1 MTRRNRDIEIFSLS
15 ALDLFASAMG
25 VFVLLTVMM
34 LPFYFKGKDFET
46 EIGEL
51 ALSLSQSAAKTA
63 QAAAAVAEVV
73 ARVNSVEVLPTV
85 DTNPETRALRAEQQR
100 QLELARTKEDLSR
113 QIEELQR
120 EFAEA
125 QQQLAEV
132 VPNKV
137 TFRFLGLKTDAD
149 RYLILVD
156 GAKRIRDRA
165 ENLPAILK
173 NTVSVFGPNK
183 AYAIVFYNNNGG
195 RLNYMRWPETG
206 FRAGGDK
213 SLPEADA
220 FMRAQY
226 DAMRGG
232 SATVEALEKAVGEGA
247 DSIIFISDGFIL
259 PEFNKNLRWP
269 AVVEQ
274 VTRAN
279 SEGVEINTVAIGI
292 SYRRPEFWGFLNELR
307 RANRG
312 DLKMVPP

>member
-25 VFVLLTVMM
+25 VFVLLSVMM
-34 LPFYFKGKDFET
+34 LPFYFKGRDFET

-51 ALSLSQSAAKTA
+51 TLSLSQSAAKTA
-63 QAAAAVAEVV
+63 RAAAAVAEVV
-73 ARVNSVEVLPTV
+73 TRINSVDDLSAV
-85 DTNPETRALRAEQQR
+85 DLTPEQKALRAEQQR
-100 QLELARTKEDLSR
+100 QLALARSKEELSR
-113 QIEELQR
+113 QIDELQR
-120 EFAEA
+120 ELAEA
-125 QQQLAEV
+125 QQKPAEAA
-132 VPNKV
+132 PDKV

-165 ENLPAILK
+165 DNLPAILK
-173 NTVSVFGPNK
+173 KTVSVFGPSK
-183 AYAIVFYNNNGG
+183 SYAIAFYNNNGG

-206 FRAGGDK
+206 FRAGGED
-213 SLPEADA
+213 SVRDAEA

-232 SATVEALEKAVGEGA
+232 SATVDALEKAVGESA

-269 AVVEQ
+269 SVVER

-279 SEGVEINTVAIGI
+279 SDNVEINTVAIGI

>member
-1 MTRRNRDIEIFSLS
+1 MTRRNRDIEIFTLS

-25 VFVLLTVMM
+25 VFVLLSVMM

-51 ALSLSQSAAKTA
+51 ALSLAQSATKTA
-63 QAAAAVAEVV
+63 QAAAAVADVV
-73 ARVNSVEVLPTV
+73 ARINSVDDLPAV
-85 DTNPETRALRAEQQR
+85 DVTPEQQALRAEQQR
-100 QLELARTKEDLSR
+100 QLSLARTKEDLSR
-113 QIEELQR
+113 QIEDLEREL
-120 EFAEA
+120 AAA
-125 QQQLAEV
+125 QQPPEIE
-132 VPNKV
+132 PDKV
-137 TFRFLGLKTDAD
+137 TFRFLGLKTNAD

-156 GAKRIRDRA
+156 GAKRIQERA

-173 NTVSVFGPNK
+173 KAISVFGASK
-183 AYAIVFYNNNGG
+183 SFAIVFYNNNGG
-195 RLNYMRWPETG
+195 RLNYIRWPETG
-206 FRAGGDK
+206 FRAGGAE
-213 SLPEADA
+213 SLQEADA

-232 SATVEALEKAVGEGA
+232 SATVDALEKAVSEGA

-269 AVVEQ
+269 AVVER

-279 SEGVEINTVAIGI
+279 SDRVEINTVAIGI

-307 RANRG
+307 RANQG

>member
-25 VFVLLTVMM
+25 VFVLLSVML

-51 ALSLSQSAAKTA
+51 TLSLSQNAAKTA

-73 ARVNSVEVLPTV
+73 ARINSVDDLPIV
-85 DTNPETRALRAEQQR
+85 DIPPEEKALRAEQQR

-120 EFAEA
+120 ELAEA
-125 QQQLAEV
+125 LQPPEV
-132 VPNKV
+132 TPNKV

-173 NTVSVFGPNK
+173 STISVFGPHK
-183 AYAIVFYNNNGG
+183 SYAIVFYNNNGG
-195 RLNYMRWPETG
+195 RLNYVRWPETG
-206 FRAGGDK
+206 FRAGGEN
-213 SLPEADA
+213 SSQEADA

-232 SATVEALEKAVGEGA
+232 SATVDALEKAVGEGA

-269 AVVEQ
+269 AVVER

-279 SEGVEINTVAIGI
+279 SDRVEINAVAIGI

-307 RANRG
+307 RANNG